1 MCGRNKLET
10 HPVMKTL
17 FLVISVSAFILFSGC
32 QSTGSTEDKY
42 FISDSSSIT
51 GLKGDSMKLVK
62 AAGIGLKVL
71 NVFQSVQA
79 VSKIIHSS
87 GGLVIHQNII
97 SIENQ
102 SREFKISDDSFL
114 VVTSYTPHAEII
126 ARVPAYNLE
135 DFMYSIANMG
145 YFVLH
150 SNMDTDDKSLDYL
163 SNSLKQHNHQQFIQA
178 GTNNLNNS
186 GRYQRMD
193 VKDKVIDQE
202 ITNSQIN
209 ANVAFSTVQ
218 LQLFQNPLVRK
229 DVTVNTNTENY
240 QLSFSKN
247 LVNALSA
254 GWNYFSN
261 FVLLV
266 ANLWIFIFTAVTVRV
281 IIRYYKIKRKQIEK
295 AMVK

>member
-150 SNMDTDDKSLDYL
+150 SNMDTDDKSLDY
-163 SNSLKQHNHQQFIQA
+163 
-178 GTNNLNNS
+178 
-186 GRYQRMD
+186 
-193 VKDKVIDQE
+193 
-202 ITNSQIN
+202 
-209 ANVAFSTVQ
+209 
-218 LQLFQNPLVRK
+218 
-229 DVTVNTNTENY
+229 
-240 QLSFSKN
+240 
-247 LVNALSA
+247 
-254 GWNYFSN
+254 
-261 FVLLV
+261 
-266 ANLWIFIFTAVTVRV
+266 
-281 IIRYYKIKRKQIEK
+281 
-295 AMVK
+295 